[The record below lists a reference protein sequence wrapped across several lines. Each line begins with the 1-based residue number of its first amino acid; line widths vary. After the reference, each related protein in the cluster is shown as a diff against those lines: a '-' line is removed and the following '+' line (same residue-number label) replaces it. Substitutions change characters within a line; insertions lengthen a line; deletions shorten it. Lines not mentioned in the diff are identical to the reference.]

1 MHTSQ
6 AVADSG
12 LSPSQHAHFHPLVA
26 EPSGLAAPP
35 KEKPLEE
42 GVPPKEKPVDVL
54 GFVRGV
60 ASVAV
65 SLLPNAKPSL
75 TGAELLAFAPLETK
89 PPLARKERPP
99 EAEPEA
105 NSAGLLASELGGAPK
120 VVVGSVLR
128 LSVAELN
135 EKPPGGA
142 GPKENAAGLLD
153 SVVVSDSFFCASAW
167 ATENRFS
174 VVWPA
179 RWKPPAKE
187 KLAEAD
193 GASAC
198 DAGEENSDDVG
209 ALLDP
214 GVANR
219 TG

>member
-1 MHTSQ
+1 M
-6 AVADSG
+6 
-12 LSPSQHAHFHPLVA
+12 
-26 EPSGLAAPP
+26 AARP
-35 KEKPLEE
+35 KEKPPE

-54 GFVRGV
+54 GFVREV

-75 TGAELLAFAPLETK
+75 TGAGLLAFAPF
-89 PPLARKERPP
+89 ARKERPP
-99 EAEPEA
+99 EAAEPEG
-105 NSAGLLASELGGAPK
+105 NSAGVLASDLGGAPK
-120 VVVGSVLR
+120 VVVGSV
-128 LSVAELN
+128 AKLN

-198 DAGEENSDDVG
+198 DAGEENSDDAG